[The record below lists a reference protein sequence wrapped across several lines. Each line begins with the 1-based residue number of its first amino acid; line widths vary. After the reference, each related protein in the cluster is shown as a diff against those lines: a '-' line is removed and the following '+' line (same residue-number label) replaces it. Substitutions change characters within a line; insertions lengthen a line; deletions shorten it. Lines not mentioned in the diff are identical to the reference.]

1 MELEDE
7 KELSREVAVIPADE
21 TAAEP
26 VAPLE
31 PVTVPIVALKAA
43 LSVTGAKRTE
53 VSGKKSDIPANLQ
66 GVNVAALEGEIR
78 VTATDGRQLFAYS
91 IGVSAEETLPQW
103 LGGGVTLSL
112 DLLKEQLAM
121 LEKIGA
127 ENAVIAYQ
135 TNAPRLMLSDPHE
148 VVSFRTLPVAD
159 KFPVYGNV
167 FSDIDLS
174 ARTTVDL
181 ESTGYQAGYLK
192 GVADLAK
199 LLESNTLQIFA
210 SSGPGK
216 PTLIIFPGR
225 PGAAL
230 VLMPVVS
237 EDVQIT
243 QATMRVIAGPIAGTL
258 AALRAHR
265 TRWEKK
271 LAKLPTSRPI
281 QKKIA
286 EYDARIDAIVGR
298 TAPALPAPET
308 LDEGDEEAVMRLS
321 QPDQPVGFVPP
332 KKDWASA
339 AADAPDA
346 TTELTASHRGKLKG
360 TVKTKALTKFYAEV
374 NAVLSRDND
383 GLTLSQLAD
392 GVPIDSWWESGLSAE
407 EVATRCLDW
416 RIKEPAAAK

>member
-7 KELSREVAVIPADE
+7 KESSREVAVIEGDASE

-31 PVTVPIVALKAA
+31 PITVPIVALKAA

-53 VSGKKSDIPANLQ
+53 VSGKKTDIPANLQ
-66 GVNVAALEGEIR
+66 GVNIAALDGEIR
-78 VTATDGRQLFAYS
+78 ISATDGRQLFAYS
-91 IGVSAEETLPQW
+91 VGVSAEEKLPDW
-103 LGGGVTLSL
+103 LAGGVTLSL
-112 DLLKEQLAM
+112 DLLKEQLVM
-121 LEKIGA
+121 LEKVGA

-135 TNAPRLMLSDPHE
+135 TNAPRLILSDPHE

-174 ARTTVDL
+174 ARSTVDL

-199 LLESNTLQIFA
+199 VLESNTVQIFA

-230 VLMPVVS
+230 VLMPLIN
-237 EDVQIT
+237 EDVQIA
-243 QATMRVIAGPIAGTL
+243 QPTMRVLAGPIAGTL

-286 EYDARIDAIVGR
+286 EYDERINAIVGR
-298 TAPALPAPET
+298 TAPVLPAPET
-308 LDEGDEEAVMRLS
+308 ADESDEEALMRLS
-321 QPDQPVGFVPP
+321 QPEQPVNFVPKADWS
-332 KKDWASA
+332 KKAPE
-339 AADAPDA
+339 AADEKVIAYRA
-346 TTELTASHRGKLKG
+346 KLKG
-360 TVKTKALTKFYAEV
+360 AVKTKALFSFSASV
-374 NAVLSRDND
+374 NGILSRDND
-383 GLTLSQLAD
+383 GLSLGQLAD